1 MKKRLLPLGAALFV
15 LAVCCGVPGQSA
27 MAATKVLCIG
37 DSWGYA
43 IPDPLNT
50 HFNTHGHADWDVLN
64 LAVPGAT
71 ADVYAND
78 AAGVLTLTLNTLA
91 ATPSIEVV
99 LISLGG
105 NDLWPNYLSQ
115 GWAIYAAIES
125 DLRAIVEAIL
135 GVRPDVD
142 IVFTGYDILKF
153 DKSNE
158 CLLFAYNFFGLVLPW
173 EVSPLFIEIGNRQA
187 AIDADYP
194 EVTYL
199 NLFGTG
205 QGNPGSP
212 NILEWSPSAY
222 VADDNVDCIHL
233 STSGFSKF
241 TLEMYCRYFAP
252 RFGQSCTATTW
263 AAASVAGSGEASQ
276 GLSAT
281 GNGLVFLLAAPLA
294 ALLVW
299 KRRVRK
305 SR

>member
-1 MKKRLLPLGAALFV
+1 MKRPVSLLLALTALVLWATPNPAALAADKV
-15 LAVCCGVPGQSA
+15 LA
-27 MAATKVLCIG
+27 IG

-43 IPDPLNT
+43 IPEPLNT
-50 HFNTHGHADWDVLN
+50 HFDTHGHADWDVLN
-64 LAVPGAT
+64 LAVPGGT
-71 ADVYAND
+71 ADAYAND
-78 AAGVLTLTLNTLA
+78 AAGVLTATQTILA

-115 GWAIYAAIES
+115 GAAIFTAIEN
-125 DLRAIVEAIL
+125 DLRVVVNAIL

-158 CLLFAYNFFGLVLPW
+158 CLLFAYNFFGVVLPW

-222 VADDNVDCIHL
+222 VADDNLDCLHL
-233 STSGFSKF
+233 SSSGYTKF
-241 TLEMYCRYFAP
+241 TLEIYCQTFAP
-252 RFGQSCTATTW
+252 RFGQSCTAGPW
-263 AAASVAGSGEASQ
+263 GAASVAGTGEPSGDLSVRG
-276 GLSAT
+276 GLA
-281 GNGLVFLLAAPLA
+281 LLLTVPLA
-294 ALLVW
+294 AVLLW
-299 KRRVRK
+299 RRRVAHRT
-305 SR
+305 RR